1 MLIAKKIKRSNR
13 IFFIIMVYRI
23 KVIIIG
29 DAGVGKTSLV
39 KKFVSG
45 RFTSDYRVSI
55 GANLFVKDLILE
67 SDKDVSIQIWD
78 IAGQEKWV
86 KMRHLYYRGAHG
98 ALIVG
103 DHTRINTFEQL
114 KEFWI
119 LDLKKFCGDIPKIL
133 VVNKMDLDP
142 IITNKDIE
150 KLALDINVKSIIFT
164 SAKNGQ
170 NVEEV
175 FHQIA
180 ELIVLSKL
188 KEK

>member
-1 MLIAKKIKRSNR
+1 
-13 IFFIIMVYRI
+13 MVYRI

-29 DAGVGKTSLV
+29 EAGVGKTSLV

-55 GANLFVKDLILE
+55 GANLFVKELILN
-67 SDKDVSIQIWD
+67 SDVDVSIQIWD

-103 DHTRINTFEQL
+103 DLTRGNTFEQL
-114 KEFWI
+114 KEFWNP
-119 LDLKKFCGDIPKIL
+119 DLKKFCGDIPKIL
-133 VVNKMDLDP
+133 VVNKVDLEP
-142 IITNKDIE
+142 IVSNSDIE
-150 KLALDINVKSIIFT
+150 KLAQNINVKATIST

-170 NVEEV
+170 NVEEA

-180 ELIVLSKL
+180 EAIVTSKV
-188 KEK
+188 

>member
-1 MLIAKKIKRSNR
+1 
-13 IFFIIMVYRI
+13 MVYRI

-29 DAGVGKTSLV
+29 EAGVGKTSLV

-55 GANLFVKDLILE
+55 GANLFVKELILN
-67 SDKDVSIQIWD
+67 SDINVTIQIWD

-103 DHTRINTFEQL
+103 DLTRGNTFEQL
-114 KEFWI
+114 KEFWNP
-119 LDLKKFCGDIPKIL
+119 DLKKFCGDIPKIL
-133 VVNKMDLDP
+133 VVNKVDLEP
-142 IITNKDIE
+142 IVSNSDIE
-150 KLALDINVKSIIFT
+150 KLAQDINVKATIIT

-170 NVEEV
+170 NVEEA

-180 ELIVLSKL
+180 ETIITSNIL
-188 KEK
+188 EK